1 LYIYFIER
9 YNSVLVNYGFTFE
22 MQIMLMRHG
31 RFYFSVTKAYWHQ
44 PTSPKFN
51 KVLLRVGVRPFPEL
65 NHISDKIGWSDF
77 RRGSSLPSVPSTAG
91 TMFSKLKSGT
101 SSVSQGAQV
110 LSTNNILNLFE
121 VGKFVCSA
129 GPELIWKV
137 YEGFRKP
144 DGKVS
149 HRRSVNMI
157 TVKWNALLIGV
168 DKISINTNFK
178 QSKFIKYLTLCYYYI
193 YVC

>member
-1 LYIYFIER
+1 MDIANMTAEHWTEVTDVLRPVKFSFDKALYC
-9 YNSVLVNYGFTFE
+9 SV
-22 MQIMLMRHG
+22 
-31 RFYFSVTKAYWHQ
+31 AC
-44 PTSPKFN
+44 
-51 KVLLRVGVRPFPEL
+51 
-65 NHISDKIGWSDF
+65 WSDF

-149 HRRSVNMI
+149 H
-157 TVKWNALLIGV
+157 
-168 DKISINTNFK
+168 
-178 QSKFIKYLTLCYYYI
+178 QE
-193 YVC
+193 

>member
-1 LYIYFIER
+1 MYYEYEWLQTTVVIKRIEMYIR
-9 YNSVLVNYGFTFE
+9 
-22 MQIMLMRHG
+22 
-31 RFYFSVTKAYWHQ
+31 
-44 PTSPKFN
+44 FN
-51 KVLLRVGVRPFPEL
+51 KDVLAPTGVRVFNRFISVGVSVHFL
-65 NHISDKIGWSDF
+65 SSTYISDKIGWSDF
-77 RRGSSLPSVPSTAG
+77 RRGSSLPSAPSTAG

-144 DGKVS
+144 DGK
-149 HRRSVNMI
+149 
-157 TVKWNALLIGV
+157 
-168 DKISINTNFK
+168 
-178 QSKFIKYLTLCYYYI
+178 
-193 YVC
+193 

>member
-1 LYIYFIER
+1 MYTYIWTEW
-9 YNSVLVNYGFTFE
+9 YNFDIIINQLIFE
-22 MQIMLMRHG
+22 MQIVFMGLNCFIFQWQRRIGTNPHLT
-31 RFYFSVTKAYWHQ
+31 FYK
-44 PTSPKFN
+44 
-51 KVLLRVGVRPFPEL
+51 LLKVGVRPFLEL
-65 NHISDKIGWSDF
+65 NQISDKIGWSDF

-149 HRRSVNMI
+149 YRRSGLNI
-157 TVKWNALLIGV
+157 I
-168 DKISINTNFK
+168 FK
-178 QSKFIKYLTLCYYYI
+178 
-193 YVC
+193 